1 MSEPLT
7 EHIDTADEVSETRA
21 PEVQALT
28 AGLLRRSLAKIKNA
42 ADETVLPWHERL
54 KKTPRGFD
62 FDLRGSRPNTLEKLK
77 RTSEH
82 LTNSVP
88 NADDAKL
95 QENLSHLA
103 QPLEMLRAYRSAP
116 ASPEE
121 EHFLTGY
128 GPQLDAISRDLAV
141 AARALRVLA
150 DVAVRAAA
158 DLDPHSVSRIL
169 ERKRDL
175 GDATLRRIEDK
186 IATTRSRKEK
196 KHFQEMRDDMR
207 NWLANR
213 DARLESV
220 QPLVDEL
227 ALRADALR
235 KACLVQSRRLT
246 RAAEMTAR
254 VAGNGN
260 SGTNVSERTQMA
272 REAMEFAACLR
283 ALLLA
288 ARVDAT
294 APLEQS

>member
-1 MSEPLT
+1 MG
-7 EHIDTADEVSETRA
+7 EHVDMTGNAAPETHA

-28 AGLLRRSLAKIKNA
+28 AGLLRRSLGKIKDKASA
-42 ADETVLPWHERL
+42 ALLPWQEQL
-54 KKTPRGFD
+54 TKTPHGFD
-62 FDLRGSRPNTLEKLK
+62 FDLRGARPNTLEKLK
-77 RTSEH
+77 RTSEQ
-82 LTNSVP
+82 LAKSVP
-88 NADDAKL
+88 NADEAKL
-95 QENLSHLA
+95 QQDLSHLA
-103 QPLEMLRAYRSAP
+103 APLEILRAYRSAP
-116 ASPEE
+116 VSPDE
-121 EHFLTGY
+121 EHFLKGH
-128 GPQLDAISRDLAV
+128 GPQLEAMSGDLAG

-227 ALRADALR
+227 ALRADVLR
-235 KACLVQSRRLT
+235 KACLVQSRRLA
-246 RAAEMTAR
+246 RAAELTAR
-254 VAGNGN
+254 VAGGGN
-260 SGTNVSERTQMA
+260 SATNVSQRTQMA

-283 ALLLA
+283 AFVLA
-288 ARVDAT
+288 ARADAT